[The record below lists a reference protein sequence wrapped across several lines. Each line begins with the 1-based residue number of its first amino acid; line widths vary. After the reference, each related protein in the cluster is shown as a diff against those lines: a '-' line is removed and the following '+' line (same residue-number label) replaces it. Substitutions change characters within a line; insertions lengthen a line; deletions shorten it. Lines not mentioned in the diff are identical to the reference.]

1 MINQV
6 ALISQTENVSSSQL
20 ALASAAI
27 QKQVTRDVSPIW
39 GIEATVDSFDRLSNV
54 PLGYWQIIIRDAIPF
69 EAQGIHLNRA
79 NGQPFALVE
88 YSENWALTTS
98 HECVEMLVDP
108 SGNRTATA
116 NSVAPDQGRV
126 QYLIEVCDPSESAA
140 FGYTVNGILVSDFY
154 TPHFFDPVASSGVR
168 YGYTGAITKP
178 LQVLDDGYLS
188 WLEPVS
194 KHVFQMFVND
204 GKRRIVDRG
213 ELPDGFGS
221 LRAFSDRMTAKERKE
236 SEKTAKP
243 TKILLTGAVSTGR
256 ESAYDRS
263 VQAQAESL
271 HAQIDVLLGQNKTLK
286 QK

>member
-1 MINQV
+1 MWMINQV

-126 QYLIEVCDPSESAA
+126 QYLIEV
-140 FGYTVNGILVSDFY
+140 
-154 TPHFFDPVASSGVR
+154 
-168 YGYTGAITKP
+168 
-178 LQVLDDGYLS
+178 
-188 WLEPVS
+188 
-194 KHVFQMFVND
+194 
-204 GKRRIVDRG
+204 
-213 ELPDGFGS
+213 
-221 LRAFSDRMTAKERKE
+221 
-236 SEKTAKP
+236 
-243 TKILLTGAVSTGR
+243 
-256 ESAYDRS
+256 
-263 VQAQAESL
+263 
-271 HAQIDVLLGQNKTLK
+271 
-286 QK
+286 